1 MQAETSELL
10 DGLTKMDKKPLDL
23 WFAYPDDLLTD
34 GIAEACASLLSEGE
48 RARWQKFRFER
59 NRREYLAT
67 RALVRTALSRHGATL
82 PEAWRFS
89 CNEFGKPAT
98 EPASGLHF
106 NLANSLGLVVCL
118 IAEGAEVGVDVES
131 LERAEQIVE
140 LAPGVFSP
148 QELAQLEALAGADK
162 ADRALSLWTLKE
174 SYIKAR
180 GMGLSLPLSKF
191 SFLFGC
197 KEGIRLELDPCL
209 NDKAEHWR
217 FCLLEHAGHRVAV
230 MAESAA
236 GSVLRMWEARP
247 LLALTAPLPGRPVKW
262 FPKAVDEPV
271 LS

>member
-1 MQAETSELL
+1 MES
-10 DGLTKMDKKPLDL
+10 P
-23 WFAYPDDLLTD
+23 
-34 GIAEACASLLSEGE
+34 EACASLLSEGE

-148 QELAQLEALAGADK
+148 QNWHNWK
-162 ADRALSLWTLKE
+162 PWPVRTK
-174 SYIKAR
+174 
-180 GMGLSLPLSKF
+180 
-191 SFLFGC
+191 
-197 KEGIRLELDPCL
+197 
-209 NDKAEHWR
+209 
-217 FCLLEHAGHRVAV
+217 
-230 MAESAA
+230 
-236 GSVLRMWEARP
+236 
-247 LLALTAPLPGRPVKW
+247 LTAPCRYGRSRSPTSRRAAWGCLTSKQILFSVWLQRGNPPGTGPMPERQGRALALLPARTCRASCRRNGGKCGRLRAAHVGGPAFAGFDSTSARQAGKVVSKGCRRAGS
-262 FPKAVDEPV
+262 F
-271 LS
+271 LNL